1 MKRDR
6 NTPGRTPG
14 ALRTAR
20 RSAENTPTDLARM
33 VELARHRS
41 ADAREVLLEAVYY
54 WVLDNPAGPVPD
66 QARVRRRVERH
77 LAGLA
82 DALRAEIA
90 RQGLTPADLDA
101 RLAWSE
107 GRTEHLLATPTELD
121 DDELD
126 LLCQGLKTTMNKV
139 I

>member
-6 NTPGRTPG
+6 KTPV
-14 ALRTAR
+14 RTAGVLR
-20 RSAENTPTDLARM
+20 KTDPAGM

-41 ADAREVLLEAVYY
+41 ADAREVLLEGVFY
-54 WVLDNPAGPVPD
+54 WVLDNPAGPVPNQD
-66 QARVRRRVERH
+66 RGRRRVQRH

-82 DALRAEIA
+82 DTLRAEIA

-101 RLAWSE
+101 RLAWPD
-107 GRTEHLLATPTELD
+107 GHTEHLLANPTELD
-121 DDELD
+121 DEELD
-126 LLCQGLKTTMNKV
+126 LLCQGLRTTMNKV